1 MCGIF
6 GFWLKRPL
14 TADDLARGR
23 DGTRM
28 LGHRGPDG
36 AGEWY
41 DGERGLYLGHR
52 RLAILDVSARADQ
65 PMLRGGSVIVFNG
78 EIYNFSELR
87 SELSASGGSFETT
100 GDTEVLLAAWA
111 KWGEGALDRLDG
123 MFAFALAD
131 RDDLVLAID
140 PFGEKPLYIARTD
153 EGIWFSSEPEPLI
166 ELLGLKFKP
175 DAEEIRLFLSL
186 GFLPAPHTG
195 FAGMEVMPPATVR
208 RYSRTLAFEDRR
220 YWQVPDNI
228 ASAGPIAPLT
238 DRNVDDVADELLVSL
253 RRRLRSDVPIG
264 LFLSSGVDSSLI
276 AALCARE
283 LQTSLSTY
291 TVSFP
296 DGADEAPA
304 AGRIAAHLG
313 LPHMTIDS
321 SAAPSDKPL
330 PAQLVDLYGVPN
342 DNVSGLS
349 VRRMS
354 IAARSHVTVALSGTG
369 GDELS
374 YGYNK
379 YRFLWRRR
387 AMYGLPKAPFQLAAA
402 LPRFMKALPFWK
414 MASDY
419 LAGDEVYRIVS
430 VKNGG
435 FASEINDLAGGL
447 PKFGLPGNDLMHASR
462 ALDME
467 LTLPGSYLAAVDRGS
482 MRAGLEVRTPFLSR
496 AVFAKAASIDSRSLV
511 AGAQKALLHRILKR
525 YLPDTLIETAKRG
538 FVSPM
543 QRYVSS
549 LQAPPT
555 KAWHDGGNVR
565 NLWDQRANAA
575 AGNILLRVDILHRL
589 LSAG

>member
-14 TADDLARGR
+14 IADDLARGR
-23 DGTRM
+23 RGTKL

-36 AGEWY
+36 TGEWF
-41 DGERGLYLGHR
+41 DSGRGLYFGHR
-52 RLAILDVSARADQ
+52 RLAIIDVNARSDQ
-65 PMLRGGSVIVFNG
+65 PMSRAGNVIAYNG

-87 SELSASGGSFETT
+87 GELTASGSSFETT
-100 GDTEVLLAAWA
+100 GDTEVLLAAWSE
-111 KWGEGALDRLDG
+111 WGEGALDRFDG
-123 MFAFALAD
+123 MFAFAISG
-131 RDDLVLAID
+131 RDDLVLATD
-140 PFGEKPLYIARTD
+140 PFGEKPFYVATTED
-153 EGIWFSSEPEPLI
+153 GIWFSSEPQPLI
-166 ELLGLKFKP
+166 EILDLEFRP

-186 GFLPAPHTG
+186 GFLPPPHTG
-195 FAGMEVMPPATVR
+195 FARLEVMPPATIR
-208 RYSRTLAFEDRR
+208 RYGRTLSFKDRR
-220 YWQVPDNI
+220 YWQVPEG
-228 ASAGPIAPLT
+228 ATTAGPIAPLT
-238 DRNVDDVADELLVSL
+238 EQNVDDVAHELLVSL
-253 RRRLRSDVPIG
+253 KRRLRSDVPIG

-283 LQTSLSTY
+283 LGVSLNAY

-296 DGADEAPA
+296 DGVDEAPA

-321 SAAPSDKPL
+321 SEAPSDSPL

-342 DNVSGLS
+342 DNLSGLS
-349 VRRMS
+349 VSRMS
-354 IAARSHVTVALSGTG
+354 KAARSHVTVALSGTG

-387 AMYGLPKAPFQLAAA
+387 AIYQLPKAPFRLAASM
-402 LPRFMKALPFWK
+402 PRFLHAVPFWK
-414 MASDY
+414 MATDY
-419 LAGDEVYRIVS
+419 LAGDDLFRIIS
-430 VKNGG
+430 IKNGG
-435 FASEINDLAGGL
+435 FANEISRIGGGL
-447 PKFGLPGNDLMHASR
+447 PLVPLHGEDLVQSNR

-467 LTLPGSYLAAVDRGS
+467 WTLPGSYLAAVDRGS

-496 AVFAKAASIDSRSLV
+496 GVFAKAASIDSRSLV
-511 AGAQKALLHRILKR
+511 DGPQKALLHRILSR
-525 YLPDTLIETAKRG
+525 YLPAELIETAKRG

-549 LQAPPT
+549 LKEPPR
-555 KAWHDGGNVR
+555 KAWQYGDDVQS
-565 NLWDQRANAA
+565 LWQQRTNSA

-589 LSAG
+589 LSSG